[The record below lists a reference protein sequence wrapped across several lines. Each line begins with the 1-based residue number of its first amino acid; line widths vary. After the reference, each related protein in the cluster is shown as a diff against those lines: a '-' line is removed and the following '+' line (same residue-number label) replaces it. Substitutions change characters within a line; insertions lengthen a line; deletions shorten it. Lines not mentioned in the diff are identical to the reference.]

1 MRIIIAATACL
12 ALLGGCSDGGAD
24 ADGDGTITEQE
35 VAAEA
40 ASSGEIKM
48 RAGEWENTIEF
59 TEFDIPGVPEG
70 MKDMIA
76 GQMGKS
82 ITAKSCLTQEE
93 ADKPDA
99 GFFNGEKND
108 DCTYDEFD
116 RSGGKLKLRMTCDTD
131 ESGGSAKI
139 AMDGKFGRDS
149 FTMTMSNV
157 VSGSENGDVTMKGTI
172 SGKRI
177 GDCAG

>member
-1 MRIIIAATACL
+1 MSLSPTTCFHRIL
-12 ALLGGCSDGGAD
+12 
-24 ADGDGTITEQE
+24 
-35 VAAEA
+35 A
-40 ASSGEIKM
+40 ASLLASC
-48 RAGEWENTIEF
+48 IEYTPSKF
-59 TEFDIPGVPEG
+59 
-70 MKDMIA
+70 
-76 GQMGKS
+76 
-82 ITAKSCLTQEE
+82 TQEE

-116 RSGGKLKLRMTCDTD
+116 RSGGKLTLRMTCDTD
-131 ESGGSAKI
+131 EGGSAKI

>member
-1 MRIIIAATACL
+1 MMPPMTAPETPDTARTFTTIGVVGLGTMGAGIA
-12 ALLGGCSDGGAD
+12 
-24 ADGDGTITEQE
+24 E
-35 VAAEA
+35 VFARHGYAVVGVEKDDEGVARGRRHLEA
-40 ASSGEIKM
+40 STG
-48 RAGEWENTIEF
+48 RAVARE
-59 TEFDIPGVPEG
+59 
-70 MKDMIA
+70 K
-76 GQMGKS
+76 
-82 ITAKSCLTQEE
+82 LTQDE

-99 GFFNGEKND
+99 GFFSGEKND

-157 VSGSENGDVTMKGTI
+157 ISGSENGDVTMKGTI

>member
-1 MRIIIAATACL
+1 MRTIIAASACL
-12 ALLGGCSDGGAD
+12 ALLAGCSDGDAD
-24 ADGDGTITEQE
+24 ADGDGEITSKE

-40 ASSGEIKM
+40 ASGGEIKM

-70 MKDMIA
+70 VKEMIA

-82 ITAKSCLTQEE
+82 ITATSCLTQDEV
-93 ADKPDA
+93 DKPDA
-99 GFFNGEKND
+99 GFFGGEKND

-116 RSGGKLKLRMTCDTD
+116 RSGGKLKLRMTCNTD
-131 ESGGSAKI
+131 EGGSAKI
-139 AMDGKFGRDS
+139 AMDGKFEKDS
-149 FTMTMSNV
+149 FTMTMANV
-157 VSGSENGDVTMKGTI
+157 ISGSKDGDVTMKGKIT
-172 SGKRI
+172 GKRI